1 MESRHDPL
9 GKESS
14 QDSGRKIIMHPLYL
28 PKSSPWLDMKVFYVR
43 VSNFGVDE
51 STPEHLTVNHIP
63 LTPDTI
69 LEVNGR
75 RSSIYSECVSSLL
88 RRDRVDKKS
97 EEATFVS
104 TDNIKMTGSVRFEV
118 FDRNNLLLAGVL
130 ELCNGSVLKGES
142 KNHSKKWGMR
152 CQSVMSAGNGF
163 LESKQYMSQEIPSP
177 VLEVY
182 VAGCSSGNPII
193 LTKTLQLGC
202 RKKQQTKLV
211 LNSIPEYETAEVRKE
226 MPSEDALQV
235 SKFKDFKP
243 ENDVDVD
250 YNSIYSS
257 EDYMEGEDGDLSWF
271 NAGVRVGVGMSLGI
285 CLGIGVGVGLLVRTY
300 QATTRNF
307 RRRFI

>member
-1 MESRHDPL
+1 MESHHDPL
-9 GKESS
+9 SRESS
-14 QDSGRKIIMHPLYL
+14 QDSERKIIMHPLYL
-28 PKSSPWLDMKVFYVR
+28 PKSSPWLDLKVFYVR
-43 VSNFGVDE
+43 ASNFEVDE
-51 STPEHLTVNHIP
+51 STPEHLTLNHIP

-104 TDNIKMTGSVRFEV
+104 TDNIRMTGSVRFEV
-118 FDRNNLLLAGVL
+118 FDGNNLLLAGVL
-130 ELCNGSVLKGES
+130 ELCNSSVLKGES
-142 KNHSKKWGMR
+142 KNHGKKWSMR
-152 CQSVMSAGNGF
+152 CQSVMSVDNGF
-163 LESKQYMSQEIPSP
+163 LKGKQYMSPEIPSP

-182 VAGCSSGNPII
+182 VAGCFSGNPII
-193 LTKTLQLGC
+193 LTKTLQLDC
-202 RKKQQTKLV
+202 RRKQQKTV
-211 LNSIPEYETAEVRKE
+211 GLNSILEYETDEVKKE
-226 MPSEDALQV
+226 VPSEDALQV

-250 YNSIYSS
+250 YNSIYSC
-257 EDYMEGEDGDLSWF
+257 EDYAEGEDGELSWF
-271 NAGVRVGVGMSLGI
+271 NAGVRVGVGISLGI

-307 RRRFI
+307 RR

>member
-9 GKESS
+9 GKESL

-28 PKSSPWLDMKVFYVR
+28 PKSSPWLDLKVFYVR
-43 VSNFGVDE
+43 VSNFEVDE
-51 STPEHLTVNHIP
+51 STPEHLTLNHIP

-130 ELCNGSVLKGES
+130 ELCNGSVPKGES
-142 KNHSKKWGMR
+142 KNQSKKWSMR

-163 LESKQYMSQEIPSP
+163 LKSKQYVSPDIPSP

-182 VAGCSSGNPII
+182 VAGCFSGSPII

-202 RKKQQTKLV
+202 RKKQQKKMV
-211 LNSIPEYETAEVRKE
+211 LNSIPEYETAEVKKQV
-226 MPSEDALQV
+226 PSEDVLQV
-235 SKFKDFKP
+235 INNLQESHYACDKQNKGPCICFCHA
-243 ENDVDVD
+243 
-250 YNSIYSS
+250 
-257 EDYMEGEDGDLSWF
+257 LHC
-271 NAGVRVGVGMSLGI
+271 SLNESTF
-285 CLGIGVGVGLLVRTY
+285 L
-300 QATTRNF
+300 N
-307 RRRFI
+307 